1 MVLLR
6 EVTSP
11 AKARQTLTHPS
22 LPTAMM
28 RRPSADHVENHGP
41 GCGSDGE
48 TEEDW
53 LDMRT
58 AIREHQFN
66 PDTQGTGIE
75 LRHRFYTGTV

>member
-58 AIREHQFN
+58 AIREHRIKVPVYQ
-66 PDTQGTGIE
+66 
-75 LRHRFYTGTV
+75 TVV

>member
-58 AIREHQFN
+58 AIREHQFDN
-66 PDTQGTGIE
+66 VSM
-75 LRHRFYTGTV
+75 R